1 MNRKQAGV
9 FAVGVLAVAVA
20 IVTAGG
26 FFGLSAPP
34 PTDDRA
40 AVAPAGTSSPGVGSN
55 AGDAAASAAK
65 RTPKT
70 GQQAEGPYKP
80 GNETAANGADAGRA
94 AAGAGAGGS
103 AATVPADLA
112 QQSAPATEGSATTS
126 TPGSG
131 GSAPVAAG
139 PTDRTA
145 SRPVVPTFD
154 LLRVEPD
161 GSTVIAGHAAPGS
174 TVQVVGKDGNDP
186 LLTTE
191 ADDTGGFVAVFDRPL
206 APGNYEL
213 RLKSIGKDKSVRYSE
228 EVATVSVPRD
238 GKGSD
243 LLAMVSKPGEASRIF
258 TAPQADAATAKAEA
272 AAPKDMSKVAS
283 VKPTGEDATAAP
295 GGGSGATLQ
304 SQQVRAKIHVDAVE
318 IEGDRMYVAGAAP
331 RGSVVR
337 VYADDKLVGE
347 SRATSEGRFVVNGKT
362 SLGAGRHTVRA
373 DLIDRS
379 TGKVTMRATVPFD
392 RPSGGDFSAISPQM
406 AGKAPGA
413 GSGLAAPSGSG
424 GPATVVQPALTNS
437 QNFVIIRRGD
447 TLWQISRRTYGR
459 GIRYTTIYLA
469 NSDQISNPN
478 LILPGQVFDVPGKP
492 EKSVDQ
498 AIELHRELLLKE
510 RRGQ

>member
-1 MNRKQAGV
+1 M
-9 FAVGVLAVAVA
+9 
-20 IVTAGG
+20 
-26 FFGLSAPP
+26 
-34 PTDDRA
+34 
-40 AVAPAGTSSPGVGSN
+40 
-55 AGDAAASAAK
+55 
-65 RTPKT
+65 
-70 GQQAEGPYKP
+70 
-80 GNETAANGADAGRA
+80 
-94 AAGAGAGGS
+94 
-103 AATVPADLA
+103 
-112 QQSAPATEGSATTS
+112 
-126 TPGSG
+126 
-131 GSAPVAAG
+131 
-139 PTDRTA
+139 
-145 SRPVVPTFD
+145 PTFD

-191 ADDTGGFVAVFDRPL
+191 ADNTGGFVAVFDKPL

-213 RLKSIGKDKSVRYSE
+213 RLKAVGKDKSVRYSE
-228 EVATVSVPRD
+228 EVATVSVPKD

-258 TAPQADAATAKAEA
+258 TAPQADATTARAEE

-283 VKPTGEDATAAP
+283 VKPAGEDATAAP
-295 GGGSGATLQ
+295 GATPQ
-304 SQQVRAKIHVDAVE
+304 SQQARAKIHVDAVE

-331 RGSVVR
+331 RGSIVR
-337 VYADDKLVGE
+337 VYADDKLLGE
-347 SRATSEGRFVVNGKT
+347 SRATSEGRFVVNGQT

-373 DLIDRS
+373 DLVDRS
-379 TGKVTMRATVPFD
+379 TGEVTMRAAVPFD
-392 RPSGGDFSAISPQM
+392 RPSGGNFSAISPRM

-413 GSGLAAPSGSG
+413 GSGPASTSASSGSG

-510 RRGQ
+510 SRGQ